1 MHAVHAFFDGI
12 GFYRTNKIAHQYAQ
26 PQQHLS
32 VARAGLFIRPRLAS
46 WPVVV
51 SGEGVPGLSQG
62 RFRHVG
68 VSVWESSVS
77 VLALQFAFRFGI
89 TKELLL
95 FCQIFLG
102 GKDHLFLFFFSF

>member
-1 MHAVHAFFDGI
+1 MEL
-12 GFYRTNKIAHQYAQ
+12 

-32 VARAGLFIRPRLAS
+32 VARSGLFIRPRLAS

-95 FCQIFLG
+95 CGMSAHAPIAACRTQEQQNAVATLQDRAEEAG
-102 GKDHLFLFFFSF
+102 ST